1 MRHHPVQTAQFNAER
16 KQHRSK
22 RHRQPRVQAR
32 ACTAFGAWLVVG
44 LTSCAPASFGG
55 VQVLP
60 STTNLP
66 AASSSTNGPLL
77 LTASPASSTL
87 EYTQEF
93 LAPLERAGVSL
104 EVAKA
109 NAFTYSGEDEKAFF
123 QAVDLFYTQ
132 HPGFCPV
139 EGGFLTGA
147 KRNFMTL
154 AADVAG
160 VAVWA
165 FAYDLSS
172 KPKFRGAFIPGKSV
186 KVLKVK
192 PCQTKSGS

>member
-1 MRHHPVQTAQFNAER
+1 LMVTGSL
-16 KQHRSK
+16 KQRTHK
-22 RHRQPRVQAR
+22 RTPSLVQAR
-32 ACTAFGAWLVVG
+32 AFIALGAWLA
-44 LTSCAPASFGG
+44 LALASCAPAAFGG

-60 STTNLP
+60 STSSQPSTSSVVSPLVLTSAP
-66 AASSSTNGPLL
+66 ANSVTEFA
-77 LTASPASSTL
+77 
-87 EYTQEF
+87 QEF
-93 LAPLERAGVSL
+93 VAPLERAGVSL

-109 NAFTYSGEDEKAFF
+109 NAFTYSGEDDKAFF

-160 VAVWA
+160 VNVWA

-172 KPKFRGAFIPGKSV
+172 KPKFRGAFIPGKSSS
-186 KVLKVK
+186 VLKVK